1 MEGLR
6 RLLAMGPAMVSVT
19 AYGEEGVTRLP
30 IFSQVVL
37 SLHLPAVY
45 PLVRLTNSPEL
56 MG

>member
-6 RLLAMGPAMVSVT
+6 RLLAMGPAMVAVT
-19 AYGEEGVTRLP
+19 AYGEEGATRLP